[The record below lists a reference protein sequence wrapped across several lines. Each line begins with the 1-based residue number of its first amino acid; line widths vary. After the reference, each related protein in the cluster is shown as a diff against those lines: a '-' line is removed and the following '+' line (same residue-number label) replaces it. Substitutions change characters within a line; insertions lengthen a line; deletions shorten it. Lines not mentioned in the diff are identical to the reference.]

1 MIISWGVRQRYKFT
15 AAGALATWTAPVI
28 PAVYAITYKQDPERK
43 PKSHTVL
50 YFGQAEDISTQAAV
64 YNRSVLE
71 VWHDNGGDIKDLFIF
86 VHPMPGS
93 NSWERGQVHQQL
105 IAEYGPECNKY

>member
-1 MIISWGVRQRYKFT
+1 MTISWGVRQRFKFT
-15 AAGALATWTAPVI
+15 AAGALATWAAPVI

-64 YNRSVLE
+64 YHRSVLE
-71 VWHDNGGDIKDLFIF
+71 VWNDNGGDIGDLFIF
-86 VHPMPGS
+86 IHPMPGS

>member
-1 MIISWGVRQRYKFT
+1 MSISWGMRQRFKFT
-15 AAGALATWTAPVI
+15 SAGALSSWTPPVI
-28 PAVYAITYKQDPERK
+28 PAVYAITYKQDPQNK

-50 YFGQAEDISTQAAV
+50 YFGQAEDISTQSEV
-64 YNRSVLE
+64 YHRSVLE
-71 VWHDNGGDIKDLFIF
+71 VWSEHGRDVRDLFIF

-93 NSWERGQVHQQL
+93 SSHERGQVHQQL